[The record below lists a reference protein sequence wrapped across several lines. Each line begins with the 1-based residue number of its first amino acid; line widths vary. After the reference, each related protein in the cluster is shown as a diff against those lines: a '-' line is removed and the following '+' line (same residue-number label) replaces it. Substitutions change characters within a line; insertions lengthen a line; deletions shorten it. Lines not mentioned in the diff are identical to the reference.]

1 MLPQLFTSKPLAPKK
16 KSKTNAV
23 VLSDESKAFLD
34 EEVAKRVKAG
44 WKLRYRAFSADGQH
58 SASLFKPAE

>member
-1 MLPQLFTSKPLAPKK
+1 MLPQFLTSKPLAAK
-16 KSKTNAV
+16 KSSTNEV

-44 WKLRYRAFSADGQH
+44 WRLRYRAFSADGQH
-58 SASLFKPAE
+58 SASLFKPAA